1 MSQAKQRCDR
11 CQRMR
16 KSYDLHPVFENG
28 RHLLACNAM
37 SGCRNVRR
45 TMRRVARDVS
55 WDLCGT
61 SSPKDPSLYCIKL
74 ALAPGY
80 GHDGPHADIYGR
92 TWPWAP
98 TPTKE
103 TPVSINRT
111 TRALGRVNLA
121 YTTPDGGPRK
131 VADAVSSR
139 LQKAL
144 EERFSGNLAADTLD
158 GLSVTV
164 TFERDP
170 ADGQA
175 LFSLEVG

>member
-28 RHLLACNAM
+28 RHLLACNAT

-103 TPVSINRT
+103 TSVST
-111 TRALGRVNLA
+111 TKTLGRVDLA
-121 YTTPDGGPRK
+121 YTNPDGGPRK
-131 VADAVSSR
+131 AADAVGAR

-144 EERFSGNLAADTLD
+144 EERFGGEVVPANLD
-158 GLSVTV
+158 GLCVTV
-164 TFERDP
+164 VFEKDVS
-170 ADGQA
+170 DGQT